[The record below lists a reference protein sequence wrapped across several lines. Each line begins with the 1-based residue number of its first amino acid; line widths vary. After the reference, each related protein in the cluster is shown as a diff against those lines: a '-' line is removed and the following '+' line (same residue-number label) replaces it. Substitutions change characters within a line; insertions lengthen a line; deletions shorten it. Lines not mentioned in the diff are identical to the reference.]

1 MLSDV
6 GRGNSSK
13 LRQEIIINI
22 LQSVSSTHYNGWDAT
37 VSRNI
42 VSITP
47 YNGWCATLS
56 HNVVSI
62 TPYNGWDATLLH
74 NVVSSTPHSSRV
86 GIEQSVW
93 PA

>member
-22 LQSVSSTHYNGWDAT
+22 LQP
-37 VSRNI
+37 